1 MNINEITYE
10 VRGAIFSVFR
20 ELGPGLFE
28 TVYEA
33 ALSYELKQRKLQIR
47 TQVNIPACYKDVK
60 LEIGFKA
67 DIIVNDSVIIE
78 VKSVEALHSVHK
90 KQLLTYLRLSG
101 LKVGVLVNFNVD
113 SLIDKESLVRI
124 IN

>member
-1 MNINEITYE
+1 MNINDITYE

-33 ALSYELKQRKLQIR
+33 ALSYKLIQRGLQMR
-47 TQVNIPACYKDVK
+47 TQVNIPAYYKDVK
-60 LEIGFKA
+60 LEIGFRA
-67 DIIVNDSVIIE
+67 DIIVNSSVIIE
-78 VKSVEALHSVHK
+78 VKSIETLHSVHK

-101 LKVGVLVNFNVD
+101 LKVGILVNFNVD
-113 SLIDKESLVRI
+113 SLIDKGSIVRI